1 MSLDFLKCFSILIIL
16 FFFQISFTCFFQ
28 DQMSMRYQLSLILSV
43 VKTIMQLLRGTF
55 STELFCMNKNS
66 PTLQNMHVCLFF
78 SVMTWDFFRV
88 SECCGNERFI
98 ACCDVL
104 LHWTPFKALGTD
116 FHAAPLPEGSH
127 GSFTWIWD
135 SA

>member
-1 MSLDFLKCFSILIIL
+1 
-16 FFFQISFTCFFQ
+16 
-28 DQMSMRYQLSLILSV
+28 MRYQLSLILSF
-43 VKTIMQLLRGTF
+43 VKTIMQLLGGTF

-78 SVMTWDFFRV
+78 SVMTLDFFFSV

-116 FHAAPLPEGSH
+116 LHAAPLPEGSH

-135 SA
+135 FA